1 MSPFIS
7 CASSRVT
14 QSSWHCSQP
23 HLNCGYASNCPWQLL
38 DFVFTQATS
47 INPQKPCLRNEVII
61 NLDPLWVPRGQ
72 WHRSLL
78 PLPSFFLSSYSI
90 TQGTFLSFQVSKVL
104 CQCSGG
110 CENCSICR
118 CNLDAFLEINVLYV
132 LLHLGCLDSSLYNCS
147 FLEYKS
153 IFFFIVEIK
162 QSNQSV
168 IEDNSWCHHLETTTV
183 GILLRSFCII
193 YIYTYICHINFNNVV
208 SYWGNLAFLFNDVL
222 YSLNFR

>member
-1 MSPFIS
+1 MWGRWGWSIQLGETTEYSSSGAVHLWVYSVMSLFIS
-7 CASSRVT
+7 CASSQVT

-90 TQGTFLSFQVSKVL
+90 TQGNFLSFQVSKVL

-118 CNLDAFLEINVLYV
+118 CNLDAFLEIDVLYV

-153 IFFFIVEIK
+153 IFFYCGNQAIK
-162 QSNQSV
+162 S
-168 IEDNSWCHHLETTTV
+168 
-183 GILLRSFCII
+183 
-193 YIYTYICHINFNNVV
+193 V
-208 SYWGNLAFLFNDVL
+208 SY
-222 YSLNFR
+222 RR